1 MKFRAFRHN
10 YHEAALVGFAVRGTE
25 VIIDAVLSPCFNA
38 SEQPSRVTFSGVT
51 NTDEVSTFFASL
63 SKLDKI
69 AAPIAQ
75 ISALQYTGQ
84 GPNWVLFEL
93 TRRVISDPHEIVIRA
108 NQGHE
113 S

>member
-1 MKFRAFRHN
+1 M
-10 YHEAALVGFAVRGTE
+10 T
-25 VIIDAVLSPCFNA
+25 
-38 SEQPSRVTFSGVT
+38 PSRSRAMQTQTIEYSFEPHLSDPA
-51 NTDEVSTFFASL
+51 TDWPMLTPFTIRLLLDFV
-63 SKLDKI
+63 KLDKI

-75 ISALQYTGQ
+75 ISALHYTGE

-108 NQGHE
+108 NQVHE